1 MKPTFVLI
9 CDERAYRYVNGKD
22 NGIAGGTAFKLDQ
35 VCVIT
40 PTRSIKKD
48 IEYFR
53 VNGLEME

>member
-9 CDERAYRYVNGKD
+9 CDERAYRYVNGR
-22 NGIAGGTAFKLDQ
+22 LDQ

-53 VNGLEME
+53 VNGLELD